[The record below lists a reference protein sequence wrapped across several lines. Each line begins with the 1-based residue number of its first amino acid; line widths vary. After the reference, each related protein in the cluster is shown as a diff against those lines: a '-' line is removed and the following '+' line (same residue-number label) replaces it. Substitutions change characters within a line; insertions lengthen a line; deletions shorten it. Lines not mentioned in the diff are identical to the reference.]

1 MLTVVGELCL
11 GNRGLVVALAICFLG
26 LDDGVA
32 QMWRF
37 GDDIVGLV
45 SSGSLEESTNGY
57 GRCLLTATVTSLLSA
72 RQRMSLLALVLV
84 LPLLLRNCTACQ
96 ASICCLV
103 TTCALVCRSI
113 IAATST
119 KATNLRRPDSPDGCR
134 SGFKW
139 LSGTVVD
146 RTSVRGNRCVH
157 GFAYEPEHEPMR
169 TWLY

>member
-1 MLTVVGELCL
+1 MQRLWSVVERGMQNLYMLTVVGELCL

-103 TTCALVCRSI
+103 TTCALVCMSV

-119 KATNLRRPDSPDGCR
+119 KATN
-134 SGFKW
+134 
-139 LSGTVVD
+139 
-146 RTSVRGNRCVH
+146 
-157 GFAYEPEHEPMR
+157 
-169 TWLY
+169 

>member
-1 MLTVVGELCL
+1 MGLDSVSGPVCRALAVVGRAEAVRSMRHTCSVVGELRF

-37 GDDIVGLV
+37 GDDMVGLV

-84 LPLLLRNCTACQ
+84 HSEQRVADVCCCCCC
-96 ASICCLV
+96 CCLLSALLSSSASAD
-103 TTCALVCRSI
+103 TCFCFCFC
-113 IAATST
+113 AAGL
-119 KATNLRRPDSPDGCR
+119 KKFWRPARQKP
-134 SGFKW
+134 
-139 LSGTVVD
+139 
-146 RTSVRGNRCVH
+146 
-157 GFAYEPEHEPMR
+157 EPAK
-169 TWLY
+169 